1 MPGPRKVLPLR
12 PKRDGIAARNR
23 PGSQQSYRNKSA
35 QGFYRSSKSS
45 SRWQLPKGTVAE
57 RFSPPSTASFSS
69 LFESVRLVMVWVIII
84 LALLGLG
91 LRLYYLQVI
100 DSSSLAAK
108 AKRQQEVEL
117 RLFVPRRSI
126 VDERGTVLAID
137 RPAYTLFAHPKL
149 FNQDPKAVADLL
161 APLVKRP
168 TSELLAK
175 FQSQPSGILLAHRF
189 REEEAKRLES
199 FHLDGLELLPEYSR
213 LYPQGDMAAEILGY
227 VDLEHRGQAGLE
239 FHQRKI
245 LEQAARPLLTQQTA
259 QGNVLPDQ
267 VQVGALRFD
276 DRRLMLTMDSR
287 VQRAARIALKKSLED
302 FGAKRGAVI
311 VMDVQ
316 DGSIPALVVEPTF
329 DPNQYF
335 DFPIE
340 SFKNWAVAD
349 TYEPGSTFKPL
360 NVAIALEAE
369 TIKPTDVFNDSG
381 RLYIGENMIQNSDR
395 SSRGDMSLTEILSY
409 SSNIGMVKIIQTM
422 PPKTY
427 YDWLKK
433 IGLGKK
439 TAIDLPFE
447 AASTLRGEKD
457 FLSKRIE
464 PATASFGQGFSLTP
478 LQLTQMVGSL
488 ANGGKLVTPHV
499 VKGLINEQGKMEWEA
514 TFPEPRQIFTAKN
527 TQLVLK
533 MMEEVVE
540 GGTGKPARIP
550 GYRIAGKTGTAQKAT
565 PGGGYSSGAIIA
577 SFVGII
583 PANAPRYVV
592 LGVVDEPVKNAFGS
606 TAAAPVVKEVMEALI
621 SVKQIPPS

>member
-12 PKRDGIAARNR
+12 PKRDGVTARNR
-23 PGSQQSYRNKSA
+23 PGSRQSYGNKTA
-35 QGFYRSSKSS
+35 QGSYRSSKSPG
-45 SRWQLPKGTVAE
+45 RWQLPKGTVAE
-57 RFSPPSTASFSS
+57 RFSPSSASS
-69 LFESVRLVMVWVIII
+69 LAPLFDSVRLVIVWVIII
-84 LALLGLG
+84 LTLVGLG
-91 LRLYYLQVI
+91 LRLYYLQI
-100 DSSSLAAK
+100 LDGSALTAK

-149 FNQDPKAVADLL
+149 FNQDPKIVADIL
-161 APLVKRP
+161 APLVKRSAP
-168 TSELLAK
+168 ELLAK
-175 FQSQPSGILLAHRF
+175 FKSQASGILLVNRF

-267 VQVGALRFD
+267 IQVGALKFD

-287 VQRAARIALKKSLED
+287 LQRAARIALKKSLED
-302 FGAKRGAVI
+302 FGARRGAVV

-316 DGSIPALVVEPTF
+316 DGSIPALVVEPTY

-335 DFPIE
+335 DFPVDR
-340 SFKNWAVAD
+340 FKNWAVAD

-369 TIKPTDVFNDSG
+369 TIKPTDMFNDPG
-381 RLYIGENMIQNSDR
+381 RLYIGEDMIQNSDR
-395 SSRGDMSLTEILSY
+395 SSRGDMSLTQILAY

-427 YDWLKK
+427 YNWLKK
-433 IGLGKK
+433 IGLGRK
-439 TAIDLPFE
+439 TETDLPFE
-447 AASTLRGEKD
+447 ASSTLRGEKD

-478 LQLTQMVGSL
+478 LQLTQLVGSL

-499 VKGLINEQGKMEWEA
+499 VKGLVNEQGKMEWEA
-514 TFPEPRQIFTAKN
+514 TFPEPQQIFTPKN

-540 GGTGKPARIP
+540 SGTGKPARIP
-550 GYRIAGKTGTAQKAT
+550 GYRIAGKTGTAQKSTASS
-565 PGGGYSSGAIIA
+565 GYSSGAIIA
-577 SFVGII
+577 SFVGVI
-583 PANAPRYVV
+583 PANNPRYVV
-592 LGVVDEPVKNAFGS
+592 LGVVDEPRKNAFGS

>member
-12 PKRDGIAARNR
+12 PKRDGVAARNR
-23 PGSQQSYRNKSA
+23 SNSQQGYRNKSP
-35 QGFYRSSKSS
+35 QTSFRSPKSP
-45 SRWQLPKGTVAE
+45 RKWQLPKGTVAE
-57 RFSPPSTASFSS
+57 RFSPLSASSIFD
-69 LFESVRLVMVWVIII
+69 SVRLVIVWVILI

-100 DSSSLAAK
+100 DSPSLAAK

-149 FNQDPKAVADLL
+149 FNQDPKTVADLL

-175 FQSQPSGILLAHRF
+175 FQSQSSGILLAHRF

-227 VDLEHRGQAGLE
+227 VDLDHRGQAGLE

-287 VQRAARIALKKSLED
+287 LQRAARIALKKSLGE
-302 FGAKRGAVI
+302 FGAKRGAVV

-316 DGSIPALVVEPTF
+316 DGSIPALVVEPTY

-369 TIKPTDVFNDSG
+369 AIKPTDVFNDPG
-381 RLYIGENMIQNSDR
+381 RLYIGEDMIQNSDR
-395 SSRGDMSLTEILSY
+395 SSRGDMNLTEILSY
-409 SSNIGMVKIIQTM
+409 SSNIGMVKIVQTM

-439 TAIDLPFE
+439 TDIDLPFE

-514 TFPEPRQIFTAKN
+514 TFPKPQQIFTAKN

-540 GGTGKPARIP
+540 SGTGKPARIP
-550 GYRIAGKTGTAQKAT
+550 GYKIAGKTGTAQKAT
-565 PGGGYSSGAIIA
+565 SGGGYSSGAIIA

-592 LGVVDEPVKNAFGS
+592 LGVVDEPSKNAFGS